1 MIVTETKVLQSI
13 FKQITASW
21 DFTYPEV
28 TTRES
33 EIESLVKQEG
43 ISTEQAAVW
52 VDLQKPVAQPDL
64 LEERYAAIL
73 SKYIADEID
82 REILNSINVKWK
94 TETPPS
100 RPKLKFG
107 V

>member
-1 MIVTETKVLQSI
+1 MIVTEKIVLLPQLRNLSAI
-13 FKQITASW
+13 W
-21 DFTYPEV
+21 DITYPEV
-28 TTRES
+28 TMRKA
-33 EIESLVKQEG
+33 EIESLAEQEG
-43 ISTEQAAVW
+43 ISTDQAAVW

-64 LEERYAAIL
+64 LEDHYAAIL

-100 RPKLKFG
+100 RLKPKFG
-107 V
+107 I